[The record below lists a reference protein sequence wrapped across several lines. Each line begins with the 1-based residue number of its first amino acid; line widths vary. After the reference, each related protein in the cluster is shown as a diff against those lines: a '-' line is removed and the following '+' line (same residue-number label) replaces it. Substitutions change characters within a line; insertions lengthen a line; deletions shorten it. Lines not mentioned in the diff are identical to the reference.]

1 MAQRRKTTPTV
12 TAPAQA
18 NSKGPAG
25 RAPVAAPAAAVPD
38 FQGTPEWY
46 TWLREQEN
54 TPGTV
59 QYDNV
64 QRNKGA
70 QLGSPQD
77 AGDAM
82 TLNIRGQ
89 SAGNTQYLQGLGAQR
104 AVQGDTALEQ
114 FYGVEKPQDTTAQD
128 AVDFMR
134 GNQVDPAL
142 AGSDEIDRAFGLS
155 EGLINS
161 IMNTPSQTK
170 AIGDQVLS
178 QQLALGRSSPG
189 GIGNVQAGVKAAM
202 GAAPQLQQQAQQASI
217 QEQVARASAA
227 TGAAQIYA
235 GVAQGTA
242 DRAVR
247 IGEANQN
254 AANNV
259 LQTMTSKYGQE
270 LNFTTEQRG
279 QLGQLARDFYNNQAQ
294 FAQMDIQQQMA
305 SWEAMVK
312 TYGIDATLKAAMEQ
326 IAAQEGIGPL
336 DAFKLVLGAVDAAG
350 SFVPKGG

>member
-1 MAQRRKTTPTV
+1 MAWV
-12 TAPAQA
+12 TDPSTGYQVWQDD
-18 NSKGPAG
+18 P
-25 RAPVAAPAAAVPD
+25 APAAPKSGGSVPA

-46 TWLREQEN
+46 AQMKEAEQ
-54 TPGTV
+54 TPGTP
-59 QYDNV
+59 QYDAYQANA
-64 QRNKGA
+64 GA
-70 QLGSPQD
+70 RMGSPQD
-77 AGDAM
+77 EGDAM
-82 TLNIRGQ
+82 TLNIQGRSG
-89 SAGNTQYLQGLGAQR
+89 ANTGYLRGLGVER
-104 AVQGDTALEQ
+104 AGQGNDALAN
-114 FYGVEKPQDTTAQD
+114 FYGVGKPQDTTAQD
-128 AVDFMR
+128 AVKFMQ
-134 GNQVDPAL
+134 GNSIDPAT

-155 EGLINS
+155 EGLINQ
-161 IMNTPSQTK
+161 ITNTPSQTK

-178 QQLALGRSSPG
+178 NQLALGRSSPG

-202 GAAPQLQQQAQQASI
+202 GAAPQLQQQANQASI
-217 QEQVARASAA
+217 QEQIARAGAA

-254 AANNV
+254 AANTV

-279 QLGQLARDFYNNQAQ
+279 QLGQLARDFYNNQVQ
-294 FAQMDIQQQMA
+294 FANMDLQQQMA
-305 SWEAMVK
+305 SWDAMVR

-326 IAAQEGIGPL
+326 IAAQENIGPL

-350 SFVPKGG
+350 SFVPKGA

>member
-1 MAQRRKTTPTV
+1 MAARRQQPVNTAASSKARG
-12 TAPAQA
+12 TAPAPSQ
-18 NSKGPAG
+18 P
-25 RAPVAAPAAAVPD
+25 AVPE

-46 TWLREQEN
+46 AEMDRLSKA
-54 TPGTV
+54 PGTP
-59 QYDNV
+59 QYDAYQANA
-64 QRNKGA
+64 GA
-70 QLGSPQD
+70 RLGSPQD
-77 AGDAM
+77 EGDAM

-89 SAGNTQYLQGLGAQR
+89 SAGNTQYLQGLGVQR
-104 AVQGDTALEQ
+104 AVQGDNALER
-114 FYGVEKPQDTTAQD
+114 FYGIEKPQDTTAQD

-134 GNQVDPAL
+134 GNTIDPSI

-155 EGLINS
+155 EGLIDS

-170 AIGDQVLS
+170 LIGDQVLS
-178 QQLALGRSSPG
+178 NQLALGRASPG
-189 GIGNVQAGVKAAM
+189 GIGNVQAGIKAAM
-202 GAAPQLQQQAQQASI
+202 GAAPQLQQQANQASI
-217 QEQVARASAA
+217 NEQIARASAA

-259 LQTMTSKYGQE
+259 LQTMASKYGQE

-294 FAQMDIQQQMA
+294 FAQMDMQQQMA
-305 SWEAMVK
+305 TWEAMVK

-326 IAAQEGIGPL
+326 IAAQENIGPL

-350 SFVPKGG
+350 SFVPKGP